1 MMNNAAQQKKLVV
14 CAGCIVYR
22 NILTQPEILLIQPR
36 EYPIEWG
43 IPKGHMD
50 ESDKSI
56 KECAIRETYE
66 ETGLICFPVAELT
79 PVYTSNPRE
88 IKRVHAYLARQLG
101 DYKPAPLTPE
111 EVFDI
116 RWFDIDNLP
125 RIHRYQ
131 VNLLEEAKTV
141 LRYIPLM

>member
-1 MMNNAAQQKKLVV
+1 MNTAQQKKFVV
-14 CAGCIVYR
+14 CAGCIIYR

-36 EYPIEWG
+36 EHPVEWG

-50 ESDKSI
+50 ETDASI

-66 ETGLICFPVAELT
+66 ETGLICFPTVELT

-88 IKRVHAYLARQLG
+88 IKRVHAFLAKQLG
-101 DYKPAPLTPE
+101 HHRPEPITTE

-116 RWFDIDNLP
+116 RWFDINALP
-125 RIHRYQ
+125 QIHRYQ
-131 VNLLEEAKTV
+131 INMLAEAKTL